1 MKSRK
6 KNITGE
12 SEDISRRGRGLGSG
26 PVGRTEKQKQ
36 RTKKVLKFVVEQLVK
51 KASSGR

>member
-1 MKSRK
+1 MKSRS

-12 SEDISRRGRGLGSG
+12 SADISRRGGGLKSG
-26 PVGRTEKQKQ
+26 PVGRDAKKKE
-36 RTKKVLKFVVEQLVK
+36 RTKKVLRFVVEQLVK